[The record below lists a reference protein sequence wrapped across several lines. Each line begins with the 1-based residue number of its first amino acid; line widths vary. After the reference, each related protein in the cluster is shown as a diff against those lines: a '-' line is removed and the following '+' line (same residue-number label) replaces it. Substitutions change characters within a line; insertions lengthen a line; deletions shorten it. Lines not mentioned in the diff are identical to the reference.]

1 MVFDGAGQKNHS
13 GMAWHFRHL
22 KVGRIWCIIGLFP
35 HRTSPMPRTTWLL
48 AAAVA
53 CACTACSQ
61 QSPDGNSATASAAS
75 AAKAATA
82 STPAP
87 ASTAPDLG
95 IDLSYIDHAVKPGD
109 DFFEYANGAW
119 LKTAK
124 IPADRSS
131 IGAFYDVYKV
141 TEKQTADLIRNAG
154 KGNPQAGSN
163 ARKIADY
170 YAAYMDAA
178 AIEKAGL
185 APLKPELDAIDA
197 ISSRADLARVLGNRL
212 RADVD
217 PINDTNFH
225 TEHLFGLFVT
235 KGLEEASTQIPYLLQ
250 GGLGMPSRDYYL
262 SKDPHM
268 ADARGKYKSYI
279 AALLK
284 QAGIADAKK
293 KADAVFAL
301 ETKIAEAQES
311 LVDSEDI
318 HKANNL
324 WSIAGFS
331 KKAPGLDWSAYFKA
345 AGLDDVKQIDVWQPS
360 AIAGESKLV
369 ASQPLDAWKDF
380 LVFHALNAAAPL
392 LPKAYADLSFDFFG
406 KTLQGTPEQQERW
419 KRAVGATSSDLG
431 DAVGQLYVK
440 QYFPAS
446 SKAAAEAM
454 VKNLTSAFRTGIQNL
469 AWMSPQTKQKA
480 EAKLDTLKVS
490 VGYPDH
496 WRDYSSLEIK
506 PDDALGNHQRALKFE
521 YELAK
526 AKIGKPIDDNEWWM
540 TPQTVNAVNL
550 PLQNA
555 LNFPAAILQPPFFD
569 PNADPAANYGAI
581 GAVIG
586 HEISHAFDNTGA
598 DFDAHGRLRNWWTP
612 ADLKHFKA
620 ATDALAVQ
628 YSDYEALPGVHVN
641 GKQTLGED
649 IADVSGLTAAYR
661 AYHLSLD
668 GKAAPTVKGVSGDQR
683 FFIAYG
689 QAWRTKMRDAA
700 LRQRLATDVHAPPRF
715 RAETVRNIDPWY
727 EAFDVKPDAKL
738 YLKPDQRVKIW

>member
-1 MVFDGAGQKNHS
+1 
-13 GMAWHFRHL
+13 
-22 KVGRIWCIIGLFP
+22 
-35 HRTSPMPRTTWLL
+35 MPRTTLIL

-53 CACTACSQ
+53 CACAACSQ
-61 QSPDGNSATASAAS
+61 QSPNSGSAPASATS
-75 AAKAATA
+75 AAKASSAA
-82 STPAP
+82 APAP
-87 ASTAPDLG
+87 ASTAPDIG
-95 IDLSYIDHAVKPGD
+95 IKLSYIDKSVKPGD
-109 DFFEYANGAW
+109 NFFDYTNGAW
-119 LKTAK
+119 SKTAQ

-131 IGAFYDVYKV
+131 TGSFLDVFEV
-141 TEKQTADLIRNAG
+141 TEKHTADLIRSAG
-154 KGNPQAGSN
+154 TGNPAAGSN

-170 YAAYMDAA
+170 YAAYMDTA
-178 AIEKAGL
+178 AIDKAGL

-197 ISSRADLARVLGNRL
+197 IKSRADLARVLGSRL

-225 TEHLFGLFVT
+225 TQHLFGLFVT
-235 KGLEEASTQIPYLLQ
+235 KGLEETSTQIPYLLQ

-268 ADARGKYKSYI
+268 AGARGKYKTYI

-284 QAGIADAKK
+284 QAGIADSEK

-301 ETKIAEAQES
+301 ETKIAGAQES

-324 WSIAGFS
+324 WSVAAFS
-331 KKAPGLDWSAYFKA
+331 KKAPGLDWSGYFKA

-360 AIAGESKLV
+360 AITGESKLV
-369 ASQPLDAWKDF
+369 ASQPLDAWKDL
-380 LVFHALNAAAPL
+380 LVFHTLNAAAPL
-392 LPKAYADLSFDFFG
+392 LPKAYVDLHFDFFG
-406 KTLQGTPEQQERW
+406 KTLQGTPAQRERW
-419 KRAVGATSSDLG
+419 KLAVGATNTDLG
-431 DAVGQLYVK
+431 DAVGELYVK
-440 QYFPAS
+440 KYFPAS

-454 VKNLTSAFRTGIQNL
+454 VKNLIAAFRSGIQNL
-469 AWMSPQTKQKA
+469 AWMSPETRQKA
-480 EAKLDTLKVS
+480 EAKLDTLKVG

-506 PDDALGNHQRALKFE
+506 PDDALGNHRRALKFE
-521 YELAK
+521 YDYAR

-569 PNADPAANYGAI
+569 PKADPAANYGAI

-586 HEISHAFDNTGA
+586 HEISHSFDNTGA
-598 DFDAHGRLRNWWTP
+598 DFDAQGRLKNWWTP

-620 ATDALAVQ
+620 ATDALAAQ
-628 YSDYEALPGVHVN
+628 YSSYEALPGLHVN

-668 GKAAPTVKGVSGDQR
+668 DKPAPEIDGLSGDQR
-683 FFIAYG
+683 FFIAFG
-689 QAWRTKMRDAA
+689 QAWRSKMRDAA
-700 LRQRLATDVHAPPRF
+700 LRQQVVTNVHAPGQF
-715 RAETVRNIDPWY
+715 RAETVRNLDPWY
-727 EAFDVKPDAKL
+727 QAFNVQPDARL